1 MENFALHFPT
11 RVHFGRG
18 TLSKAGTETAALGKN
33 ALIVAG
39 AQAGDAVQK
48 LTANLAEAGVKA
60 TVHSLE
66 GTVATLAEAQR
77 AAKAGR
83 DAQAQV
89 VIGFGDNAT
98 MDIARLT
105 TYGLYDPDKLWDQ
118 LPTLDSDKSI
128 ERSAPLILIPLQA
141 PIGCPNFGGGT
152 LTNSDTK
159 ERVFFSN
166 EALFPRVC
174 IADPEVTYAQP
185 KAETVDTMCQLFG
198 WLLDGYI
205 NGAENSPVQMRLIE
219 NLLETIMENLP
230 VIQSNPANYTSRA
243 NLLWVGMMA
252 SSGLAQAGLGV
263 NMPITR
269 AANVLTGAYGMAAG
283 RAYATI
289 LPAFMLATYQENPEV
304 YARLG
309 HRLFGFPIMSPTM
322 EEAAYKGINQ
332 LKKYF
337 HSLGMLHTLVTAGVP
352 KESVDDVS
360 ASFAGIANKG
370 LMNGI
375 VTFDA
380 DRAMA
385 MTQIAVQ

>member
-48 LTANLAEAGVKA
+48 LTANLADAGVKA
-60 TVHSLE
+60 TVHTVE
-66 GTVATLAEAQR
+66 GNVATLIEAQK

-89 VIGFGDNAT
+89 IVGIGDNAT
-98 MDIARLT
+98 MDLARLT
-105 TYGLYDPDKLWDQ
+105 TFGLYDPDKLWDQ
-118 LPTLDSDKSI
+118 IPTLDTEKNI
-128 ERSAPLILIPLQA
+128 ERAAPLILIPLQA
-141 PIGCPNFGGGT
+141 TIGCPNFGGGIV
-152 LTNSDTK
+152 TNTDTK
-159 ERVFFSN
+159 ERVFFSH
-166 EALFPRVC
+166 ESLFPKVC

-185 KAETVDTMCQLFG
+185 KSETVDTMCQLFG

-219 NLLETIMENLP
+219 SLLETIMENLP

-243 NLLWVGMMA
+243 NLLWVGLLA
-252 SSGLAQAGLGV
+252 STGLAQAGLGI

-269 AANVLTGAYGMAAG
+269 AANHLSGVYDLSAG
-283 RAYATI
+283 RAYTTI

-322 EEAAYKGINQ
+322 EEAAFKGINQ
-332 LKKYF
+332 LKKWF
-337 HSLGMLHTLVTAGVP
+337 HSLGMLHTLVSAGVP
-352 KESVDDVS
+352 KESVDEVS

-370 LMNGI
+370 LMNGV

-380 DRAMA
+380 DRALA